1 MTKYYKVNETVYI
14 WNGEHISFLNGEW
27 RGWAFSPTSHGE
39 IDIWIKETGAR
50 EIKEEELVLL
60 L

>member
-1 MTKYYKVNETVYI
+1 MTKYYKVNETIYI
-14 WNGEHISFLNGEW
+14 WNEEYMRFLNEEW
-27 RGWAFSPTSHGE
+27 RGWLFFPGSHGE